1 MPPRDPVIIS
11 ASKTCQKKSDF
22 YNAAMFVLFL
32 CFIFFFLIPPEISAD
47 EFSFSDFS
55 HFASRSWN
63 APSDLPHGN
72 VTSFYRDESGL
83 VWAGSAEGLARID
96 SKSSKFFAT
105 STKPSILNNKIND
118 LAGCNGKIFVATST
132 GISEISG
139 SGISSK
145 PLAKQHAFFDVEAL
159 GDCTLFAA
167 DEKGI
172 YLIRDNK
179 INKLKTENTSV
190 TVLFSDGRTLFAG
203 FSDGAVRSYSNGA
216 FSDNLC
222 PANRSAVKSGAAENG
237 RVLVGTE
244 DGSVFQIENG
254 KCLKLLQ
261 NQDKNAVTSLD
272 FNSKT
277 TAFASGGKLFFAEN
291 GVVKPCGDL
300 CRDSESVA
308 EVKIDGDFLW
318 LAGSRGVT
326 LFYPGKFMTLGRE
339 SGLFSEK
346 VYALIE
352 DDSGRIWA
360 GTRGGGLFFYENG
373 RFKYLRDRKGDIGRF
388 VGGLFQNEDGRILV
402 GTPTGIVSFLPEKP
416 NVFNKMKNENNIPVN
431 AVGVIFRD
439 RKSRLWAGGGG
450 GAIYLNTAKGWH
462 LLRKFGD
469 DSDFVS
475 SIAEDDA
482 GNLWFAASKGVWKL
496 DENDEFHE
504 INREL
509 AGDMPVSLYPAGN
522 GNILVGTMNRGLVLI
537 DREQKIFRIDSRK
550 GLCSDTVLGILPD
563 DDGNLWFSSTKGVFS
578 LPQSLVLNVATAEN
592 ESVFCNLSGAADGI
606 RRPESTGGVQ
616 PSVLKRRNGD
626 LWFPTLEGIAVLK
639 KNGREPVKF
648 DSVAPEESA
657 AIIVKNEEKSN
668 YFWIFAVLA
677 VSAALIGVFVV
688 KRPHPRPLSDLTPDP
703 SLTLPTTPLQCDEGR
718 KIESSDLTPERR
730 GEEDL
735 TPDPSPVWRGEE
747 EPDPE
752 PVSETAEEE
761 DLIPDPSP
769 EWRGEEKPEIFD
781 PAVDEVG
788 EKQKYEGYQLDD
800 EIAAAYAKE
809 AKELMEK
816 EKLYRNPDLTL
827 PGLAK
832 KLKLSANT
840 LSQVLN
846 GYCGQ
851 TFYNF
856 VNSYR
861 LEEVAAMMRDPKF
874 DDKSV
879 LELLYEAG
887 FKSKSTFNPIFKKW
901 TGKTP
906 SEYRKEIQEKR

>member
-1 MPPRDPVIIS
+1 MPS
-11 ASKTCQKKSDF
+11 SGSGGGKTCQKKSDF

-32 CFIFFFLIPPEISAD
+32 CFIFLFLIPSEISAE

-55 HFASRSWN
+55 RFASRSWN

-96 SKSSKFFAT
+96 SNSSKFFAT
-105 STKPSILNNKIND
+105 NTKPSILSNKIND
-118 LAGCNGKIFVATST
+118 LSGCVGKVFVATAT
-132 GISEISG
+132 GISEISD

-145 PLAKQHAFFDVEAL
+145 PVAKSHAFFDVESL

-167 DEKGI
+167 DEKGL
-172 YLIRDNK
+172 YLIKDNK
-179 INKLKTENTSV
+179 INRLQTENASV
-190 TVLFSDGRTLFAG
+190 SVLFSDTQTLFAG
-203 FSDGAVRSYSNGA
+203 FSDGSVRSYSDGT
-216 FSDNLC
+216 FSENLC
-222 PANRSAVKSGAAENG
+222 PANHSEITSGASENG
-237 RVLVGTE
+237 RILVGTK

-254 KCLKLLQ
+254 KCSKLLQ
-261 NQDKNAVTSLD
+261 IQTRDAVVSLD

-277 TAFASGGKLFFAEN
+277 IAFAAGGKLFFAEN
-291 GVVKPCGDL
+291 GVVTPCGEL
-300 CRDSESVA
+300 CRDSENVA

-318 LAGSRGVT
+318 LAGSRGVK
-326 LFYPGKFMTLGRE
+326 LFYPGKFITLGRE

-346 VYALIE
+346 VYALLE
-352 DDSGRIWA
+352 DDSGRVWA
-360 GTRGGGLFFYENG
+360 GTRGGGLFYYENG
-373 RFKYLRDRKGDIGRF
+373 SFKYLRDRKGDIGRF
-388 VGGLFQNEDGRILV
+388 VGGLFQNEDDRILV
-402 GTPTGIVSFLPEKP
+402 GTPNGIISFSPEKP
-416 NVFNKMKNENNIPVN
+416 NVFKKMKNENNIPVN
-431 AVGVIFRD
+431 AAGVIFRD

-482 GNLWFAASKGVWKL
+482 GNLWFTSSKGIWQL

-509 AGDMPVSLYPAGN
+509 AADMPVSVYPAGN
-522 GNILVGTMNRGLVLI
+522 GNVLFGTMNSGLILI
-537 DREQKIFRIDSRK
+537 DKNQKIFRIDSRK
-550 GLCSDTVLGILPD
+550 GLCSDTVLGIVPD
-563 DDGNLWFSSTKGVFS
+563 DDGNLWFSSTKGLFS
-578 LPQSLVLNVATAEN
+578 LPQSLVLKAATAEN
-592 ESVFCNLSGAADGI
+592 ETVFCNLYGSADGI

-626 LWFPTLEGIAVLK
+626 LWFPTLEGVAVLK
-639 KNGREPVKF
+639 KEGRKSVRFE
-648 DSVAPEESA
+648 SVAPEESPA
-657 AIIVKNEEKSN
+657 VVAKNEEKSN
-668 YFWIFAVLA
+668 YFWIFVILV
-677 VSAALIGVFVV
+677 VSAAGIAVFVV
-688 KRPHPRPLSDLTPDP
+688 KRGWYKTSQSASQPAPLPQGSLDGEAGSVPEDDSDASELYDVNA
-703 SLTLPTTPLQCDEGR
+703 EV
-718 KIESSDLTPERR
+718 IENN
-730 GEEDL
+730 EENEL
-735 TPDPSPVWRGEE
+735 F
-747 EPDPE
+747 DPE
-752 PVSETAEEE
+752 
-761 DLIPDPSP
+761 
-769 EWRGEEKPEIFD
+769 K
-781 PAVDEVG
+781 DEVE

-800 EIAAAYAKE
+800 EIAAVYAKE
-809 AKELMEK
+809 AADLMEK
-816 EKLYRNPDLTL
+816 EKLYKNPDLTL
-827 PGLAK
+827 PMLAK

-840 LSQVLN
+840 LSYVLN

-851 TFYNF
+851 SFYSF

-861 LEEVAAMMRDPKF
+861 LEEVVAMMRDPEF

>member
-1 MPPRDPVIIS
+1 
-11 ASKTCQKKSDF
+11 
-22 YNAAMFVLFL
+22 MFVLFL
-32 CFIFFFLIPPEISAD
+32 CFIFLFFIPSEISAED
-47 EFSFSDFS
+47 FSFSDFS

-63 APSDLPHGN
+63 SPADLPHGN

-96 SKSSKFFAT
+96 SNSSKFFAT
-105 STKPSILNNKIND
+105 NTKPSILNNKIND
-118 LAGCNGKIFVATST
+118 LTGCDGKVFVATAT

-145 PLAKQHAFFDVEAL
+145 PVAKSHAFFDVESL

-172 YLIRDNK
+172 YLIKDNK
-179 INKLKTENTSV
+179 INRLQTENASV
-190 TVLFSDGRTLFAG
+190 SVLFSDTQTLFAG
-203 FSDGAVRSYSNGA
+203 FSDGSVRSYSDGT
-216 FSDNLC
+216 FSENLC
-222 PANRSAVKSGAAENG
+222 PANHSEITSGASENG
-237 RVLVGTE
+237 RILVGTK

-254 KCLKLLQ
+254 KCSKLLQ
-261 NQDKNAVTSLD
+261 IQTRDAVVSLD

-277 TAFASGGKLFFAEN
+277 IAFAAGGKLFFAEN
-291 GVVKPCGDL
+291 GVVTPCGEL
-300 CRDSESVA
+300 CRDSENVA

-318 LAGSRGVT
+318 LAGSRGVK
-326 LFYPGKFMTLGRE
+326 LFYPGKFITLGRE

-346 VYALIE
+346 VYALLE
-352 DDSGRIWA
+352 DDSGRVWA
-360 GTRGGGLFFYENG
+360 GTRGGGLFYYENG
-373 RFKYLRDRKGDIGRF
+373 SFKYLRDRKGDIGRF

-402 GTPTGIVSFLPEKP
+402 GTPNGIISFSPEKP
-416 NVFNKMKNENNIPVN
+416 NVFKKMKNENNIPVN
-431 AVGVIFRD
+431 AAGVIFRD

-522 GNILVGTMNRGLVLI
+522 GNVLVGTMNLGLVLI
-537 DREQKIFRIDSRK
+537 DRGQKIFRIDSRK
-550 GLCSDTVLGILPD
+550 GLCSDTVLGIVPD
-563 DDGNLWFSSTKGVFS
+563 DDGNLWFSSTKGLFS
-578 LPQSLVLNVATAEN
+578 LPQSLVLKAATAEN
-592 ESVFCNLSGAADGI
+592 ETVFCNLYGSADGI

-626 LWFPTLEGIAVLK
+626 LWFPTLEGVAVLK

-648 DSVAPEESA
+648 DLVAPEESA

-668 YFWIFAVLA
+668 YLWIFAVL
-677 VSAALIGVFVV
+677 VVAASGIAVFVV
-688 KRPHPRPLSDLTPDP
+688 KRPRPRPLSDLTPNP
-703 SLTLPTTPLQCDEGR
+703 S
-718 KIESSDLTPERR
+718 PER
-730 GEEDL
+730 
-735 TPDPSPVWRGEE
+735 RGEE

-752 PVSETAEEE
+752 PVSDAAEEE
-761 DLIPDPSP
+761 DLSP
-769 EWRGEEKPEIFD
+769 EPLSNVARGDNEDLFD
-781 PAVDEVG
+781 PALDDAG

-800 EIAAAYAKE
+800 DVAAAYAKE
-809 AKELMEK
+809 AAELMEK

-827 PGLAK
+827 PKLAK
-832 KLKLSANT
+832 KLGLSANT

-879 LELLYEAG
+879 LELLLEAG

>member
-1 MPPRDPVIIS
+1 
-11 ASKTCQKKSDF
+11 
-22 YNAAMFVLFL
+22 MFGLFL
-32 CFIFFFLIPPEISAD
+32 CFIFFFLIPAEISAD
-47 EFSFSDFS
+47 GFSFSDFS
-55 HFASRSWN
+55 RFASRSWN
-63 APSDLPHGN
+63 APSDLPHGS

-96 SKSSKFFAT
+96 SESSKFFAT
-105 STKPSILNNKIND
+105 NTKPSILNNKIND
-118 LAGCNGKIFVATST
+118 LSGCDGRIFVATST

-145 PLAKQHAFFDVEAL
+145 PVAESHAFFDVEAL

-172 YLIRDNK
+172 YLIKGNK
-179 INKLKTENTSV
+179 INKLQTENASV
-190 TVLFSDGRTLFAG
+190 TVLFSDARTLFAG
-203 FSDGAVRSYSNGA
+203 FSDGAVKSYSDGI
-216 FSDNLC
+216 FSENLC
-222 PANRSAVKSGAAENG
+222 PANRSAVKSGAAGNG
-237 RVLVGTE
+237 RILVGTG
-244 DGSVFQIENG
+244 DGSVFQVENG
-254 KCLKLLQ
+254 KCLKLF
-261 NQDKNAVTSLD
+261 NNSVKESVTSLD

-277 TAFASGGKLFFAEN
+277 TVFASGGKVFFAEN
-291 GVVKPCGDL
+291 GEVKPCGDL
-300 CRDSESVA
+300 CRGSESVA

-326 LFYPGKFMTLGRE
+326 LFYPGKFITLGRE

-352 DDSGRIWA
+352 DNSGRVWA
-360 GTRGGGLFFYENG
+360 GTRGGGLFFYEDG

-388 VGGLFQNEDGRILV
+388 VGGLFENEDGRILV
-402 GTPTGIVSFLPEKP
+402 GTPNGIVSFSPEKP
-416 NVFNKMKNENNIPVN
+416 NVFNKMKSENNIPVN

-450 GAIYLNTAKGWH
+450 GAIYLNTTKGWH

-482 GNLWFAASKGVWKL
+482 GNLWFASSKGVWEL

-522 GNILVGTMNRGLVLI
+522 GNVLVGTMNRGLVLI
-537 DREQKIFRIDSRK
+537 DKNQKIFRIDSRK
-550 GLCSDTVLGILPD
+550 GLCSDTVLGIVPD
-563 DDGNLWFSSTKGVFS
+563 DDGSLWFSSTKGLFS
-578 LPQSLVLNVATAEN
+578 LPQSLVLKAATDEN
-592 ESVFCNLSGAADGI
+592 NSVFCNLYGSADGI

-639 KNGREPVKF
+639 KNGRQSVKF

-668 YFWIFAVLA
+668 YLWIFAVLA
-677 VSAALIGVFVV
+677 GLIAVVAVFVV
-688 KRPHPRPLSDLTPDP
+688 KRGLYKTSQSALRPAPLPQG
-703 SLTLPTTPLQCDEGR
+703 SLDGEAGSAAE
-718 KIESSDLTPERR
+718 ESGDSELYDVDAEVVENT
-730 GEEDL
+730 EENEL
-735 TPDPSPVWRGEE
+735 F
-747 EPDPE
+747 DPE
-752 PVSETAEEE
+752 T
-761 DLIPDPSP
+761 
-769 EWRGEEKPEIFD
+769 
-781 PAVDEVG
+781 DEAG
-788 EKQKYEGYQLDD
+788 EKQKYEGYQIDD
-800 EIAAAYAKE
+800 EIAVAYAKE

-827 PGLAK
+827 PKLAK
-832 KLKLSANT
+832 KLGLSANT

-874 DDKSV
+874 DNKSV
-879 LELLYEAG
+879 LELLLEAG

>member
-1 MPPRDPVIIS
+1 
-11 ASKTCQKKSDF
+11 
-22 YNAAMFVLFL
+22 
-32 CFIFFFLIPPEISAD
+32 
-47 EFSFSDFS
+47 
-55 HFASRSWN
+55 
-63 APSDLPHGN
+63 
-72 VTSFYRDESGL
+72 
-83 VWAGSAEGLARID
+83 
-96 SKSSKFFAT
+96 
-105 STKPSILNNKIND
+105 
-118 LAGCNGKIFVATST
+118 
-132 GISEISG
+132 
-139 SGISSK
+139 
-145 PLAKQHAFFDVEAL
+145 
-159 GDCTLFAA
+159 
-167 DEKGI
+167 
-172 YLIRDNK
+172 
-179 INKLKTENTSV
+179 
-190 TVLFSDGRTLFAG
+190 
-203 FSDGAVRSYSNGA
+203 
-216 FSDNLC
+216 
-222 PANRSAVKSGAAENG
+222 
-237 RVLVGTE
+237 
-244 DGSVFQIENG
+244 
-254 KCLKLLQ
+254 
-261 NQDKNAVTSLD
+261 
-272 FNSKT
+272 
-277 TAFASGGKLFFAEN
+277 
-291 GVVKPCGDL
+291 
-300 CRDSESVA
+300 
-308 EVKIDGDFLW
+308 
-318 LAGSRGVT
+318 
-326 LFYPGKFMTLGRE
+326 
-339 SGLFSEK
+339 
-346 VYALIE
+346 
-352 DDSGRIWA
+352 
-360 GTRGGGLFFYENG
+360 
-373 RFKYLRDRKGDIGRF
+373 
-388 VGGLFQNEDGRILV
+388 
-402 GTPTGIVSFLPEKP
+402 
-416 NVFNKMKNENNIPVN
+416 MKNENNIPVN

-482 GNLWFAASKGVWKL
+482 GNLWFASSKGVWKL

-509 AGDMPVSLYPAGN
+509 AGDMPVSLYSAGN

-537 DREQKIFRIDSRK
+537 DRNHKIFRIDSRK
-550 GLCSDTVLGILPD
+550 GLCSDTVLGIVS
-563 DDGNLWFSSTKGVFS
+563 DDGGNFWFSSTKGVFS
-578 LPQSLVLNVATAEN
+578 LPQSLVLKAATAEN

-639 KNGREPVKF
+639 KNGRESVKF

-668 YFWIFAVLA
+668 YSWIFAVLA
-677 VSAALIGVFVV
+677 VSAALIAIFVV
-688 KRPHPRPLSDLTPDP
+688 KRPHPRHLSDLTPDP
-703 SLTLPTTPLQCDEGR
+703 SLTSPPTPLQCDEGR

-747 EPDPE
+747 
-752 PVSETAEEE
+752 
-761 DLIPDPSP
+761 
-769 EWRGEEKPEIFD
+769 KPEIFD
-781 PAVDEVG
+781 PAVDEVE

-827 PGLAK
+827 PVLAK

-874 DDKSV
+874 DEKSV
-879 LELLYEAG
+879 LELLLEAG

>member
-1 MPPRDPVIIS
+1 
-11 ASKTCQKKSDF
+11 
-22 YNAAMFVLFL
+22 MFVLCL
-32 CFIFFFLIPPEISAD
+32 LFIFFFFIPQEISAD
-47 EFSFSDFS
+47 GFSFSDFS
-55 HFASRSWN
+55 RFASRSWN

-118 LAGCNGKIFVATST
+118 LSGCNGKIFVATST

-145 PLAKQHAFFDVEAL
+145 PLAKQHAFFDVESL

-172 YLIRDNK
+172 YLIKDNK
-179 INKLKTENTSV
+179 INKLHTEGVPV
-190 TVLFSDGRTLFAG
+190 TVLFSDSRTLFAG
-203 FSDGAVRSYSNGA
+203 FSDGAVKSYSDGT
-216 FSDNLC
+216 FSENLC
-222 PANRSAVKSGAAENG
+222 PANRSEIKSGAAENG
-237 RVLVGTE
+237 RVLVGTG
-244 DGSVFQIENG
+244 DGSVFQVENG
-254 KCLKLLQ
+254 KCLKLFQ

-291 GVVKPCGDL
+291 GALKPCGDL
-300 CRDSESVA
+300 CRDSESIA
-308 EVKIDGDFLW
+308 KVKIDGDFLW

-373 RFKYLRDRKGDIGRF
+373 RFRYLRDRKGDIGRF

-522 GNILVGTMNRGLVLI
+522 GNVLVGTMNRGLVLI
-537 DREQKIFRIDSRK
+537 DKDQKIFRIDSRK
-550 GLCSDTVLGILPD
+550 GLCSDTVLGIVSD

-578 LPQSLVLNVATAEN
+578 LPQSLVLKASTSEN
-592 ESVFCNLSGAADGI
+592 DSVFCNIYGSADGI

-677 VSAALIGVFVV
+677 VSAALIGIFVV
-688 KRPHPRPLSDLTPDP
+688 KRPRPRPLSDLTPNP
-703 SLTLPTTPLQCDEGR
+703 S
-718 KIESSDLTPERR
+718 PERR
-730 GEEDL
+730 
-735 TPDPSPVWRGEE
+735 WEE

-752 PVSETAEEE
+752 PVSDAAEEE

-769 EWRGEEKPEIFD
+769 EWQGEEKPEIFD
-781 PAVDEVG
+781 PETDEVE

-874 DDKSV
+874 DEKSV
-879 LELLYEAG
+879 LELLLEAG